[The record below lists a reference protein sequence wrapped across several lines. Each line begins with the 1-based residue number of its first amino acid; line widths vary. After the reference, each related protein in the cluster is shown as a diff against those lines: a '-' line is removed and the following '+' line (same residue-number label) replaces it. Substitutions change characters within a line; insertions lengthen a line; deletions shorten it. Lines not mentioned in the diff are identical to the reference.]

1 MHSAFAWFFL
11 SMKGR
16 IGRQEFALGLF
27 GLVLIDMLVA
37 RVGLRLAD
45 SGPVYYTVRPPPLD
59 WSATRLLIAV
69 SLWAFAAILV
79 KRLHDFNLSGWWA
92 LAILAIP
99 HLTKA
104 LAVPGWIPYL
114 LFAAT
119 LGAIP
124 GQQGDNRFGSDPLPR
139 AGV

>member
-1 MHSAFAWFFL
+1 MHSAFTWFFL

-16 IGRQEFALGLF
+16 VGRQEFALGLF
-27 GLVLIDMLVA
+27 ALVLIDMLIV
-37 RVGLRLAD
+37 RIGVRLVD
-45 SGPVYYTVRPPPLD
+45 SGPQYYSVAPPPGGGSILHV
-59 WSATRLLIAV
+59 LLAA
-69 SLWAFAAILV
+69 SLWPYAAIVV

-104 LAVPGWIPYL
+104 LVIPSWIPYL
-114 LFAAT
+114 LVAAT
-119 LGAIP
+119 LAALP
-124 GQQGDNRFGSDPLPR
+124 GRPGDNRFGADPLPR